1 MEHRVTGG
9 TAAAAVA
16 AGVALALGLGE
27 LLAGLIPGV
36 PSLVT
41 AVGSLVIPLVPPVVK
56 DWAVQVFGTSDK
68 VALNTGT
75 VVIAL
80 AVGVWVGRTARD
92 RFATAVSV
100 FAGFAAFGVLA
111 AAMQPVAAPAL
122 VAVTTTAAAGAG
134 LLALWGLLR
143 VGGRAGRAPDAA
155 RRDLLAA
162 VAGVAVSAAVAGW
175 AGRSLLT
182 GAVRRRDVSLAGVE
196 PVRRQP
202 PPGAGASFGQVG
214 GLTPVVVP
222 NEDFYRID
230 TALTVP
236 AVDPATWRLRVTGMV
251 DRDVELTYDDLLGMD
266 LVEAYVTL
274 ACVSNEVGDDLVGN
288 AEWLGVPLPDVLD
301 RAGVADG
308 ATQLVGRAVD
318 GWTAGFPTEIAFDGR
333 DAMVAVG
340 MNGEPLPA
348 EHGFPARLIVPGLY
362 GYVSA
367 TKWLTELELTTFEAF
382 DAYWI
387 PRGWAER
394 GPVKTQSRI
403 DVPAAGEQV
412 AAGRHVVAG
421 VAWAGHRGISAVEV
435 RVDDGA
441 WRDCELTEPL
451 SQDAWRQFRRT
462 VALPAGE
469 HTLTVRAT
477 DGDGRVQTAR
487 SSPPRPDG
495 ATGRHRVSVTAV

>member
-1 MEHRVTGG
+1 MEHHATGG
-9 TAAAAVA
+9 TAAAAGA

-36 PSLVT
+36 PSLVA
-41 AVGSLVIPLVPPVVK
+41 AVGSLVIPLVPPAVR

-75 VVIAL
+75 VVISL
-80 AVGVWVGRTARD
+80 AIGARVGRTARG

-100 FAGFAAFGVLA
+100 FAGFAAFGVVA
-111 AAMQPVAAPAL
+111 AAMQPLAVPAL

-143 VGGRAGRAPDAA
+143 VGGTAGRAPDAA
-155 RRDLLAA
+155 RRRLLAA
-162 VAGVAVSAAVAGW
+162 VAGVVVSAAVAGW
-175 AGRSLLT
+175 AGRRLLA
-182 GAVRRRDVSLAGVE
+182 GAVRRRDASLAGVE

-202 PPGAGASFGQVG
+202 PPGAGASFGRVE

-288 AEWLGVPLPDVLD
+288 AEWLGVPLPHVLD

-318 GWTAGFPTEIAFDGR
+318 GWTAGFPTELAFDGR

-367 TKWLTELELTTFEAF
+367 TKWLTELELTTFGAF

-394 GPVKTQSRI
+394 GPIRTQSRI
-403 DVPAAGEQV
+403 DVPPGGEQV
-412 AAGRHVVAG
+412 AAGRVVVAG

-462 VALPAGE
+462 VALPPGE
-469 HTLTVRAT
+469 HTLAVRAT

-495 ATGRHRVSVTAV
+495 ATGRHRVSVTVV